1 MFSTEQTELPLTR
14 PYVPR
19 HSLHSSFFTLPSKQL
34 AYSSSLSPPGSL
46 EYDESAGSWN
56 TSMYIDPQ
64 EGIQSPRFYS
74 LAKHARDMLEPAIKA
89 KLENTAEAVGR
100 LWSVDPE
107 VYETGFFVGPRLFV
121 SRLRL
126 GDIKAAKIE
135 SMSVAGYVSIA
146 SWGETCPRSALPVK
160 CLWAS
165 DEADFGLFL
174 VINKTF
180 RAPGYLE
187 LPDDSS
193 SEVAKNLRYRD
204 SVVAIVY
211 NGTPNR
217 NLLDERNALR
227 YRDADEDGRPKVPED
242 LSTILH
248 PHAKSVASGSVIG
261 LPSLDPDL
269 PPTMFRISASLWDGA
284 SGGPVF
290 AIRGTD
296 ILLIGMVSL
305 CPGETEGNEASF
317 LYNWHKSKVAAA
329 IKKAQEQQMYLFSKD
344 ELQHFH
350 KLTRRPTP
358 PYKRE
363 DSGRAR
369 NSIPSKRTSRI
380 LCPLPATRPS
390 SIIVVPE
397 EKHGIDGLDL
407 DIPMP
412 QKNEREERRDSAC
425 EIASDEDN
433 KKELVGFPFLPPL
446 TKNTNYENRLPPVSV
461 SILSDLDSSSDLS
474 PFNSTITVSPIQT
487 ISLQTPL
494 TVSKPTPRVVASKQP
509 TNKTRY
515 TRLHPRTLFN
525 DGLLYFFVVAFVLL
539 FGVIPLH
546 PKS

>member
-1 MFSTEQTELPLTR
+1 MFSTEQPEHPLLR

-19 HSLHSSFFTLPSKQL
+19 HSLDSSFFTLSSIPQPT
-34 AYSSSLSPPGSL
+34 YSSSLSPPGSL

-56 TSMYIDPQ
+56 TSMYVDPQ

-100 LWSVDPE
+100 LWSAINPE

-126 GDIKAAKIE
+126 GDTNAAKIE
-135 SMSVAGYVSIA
+135 SMSTAGYVSIA
-146 SWGETCPRSALPVK
+146 KTCPRSAIPVK

-217 NLLDERNALR
+217 QVLEERNALR
-227 YRDADEDGRPKVPED
+227 YREADEDGRPKIPED

-248 PHAKSVASGSVIG
+248 PRAKSVASGSVVG

-290 AIRGTD
+290 VIRGTD

-358 PYKRE
+358 PHKRE

-369 NSIPSKRTSRI
+369 NSVPSKRSSR
-380 LCPLPATRPS
+380 LLSPLPTTRPTS
-390 SIIVVPE
+390 FIVVSE

-407 DIPMP
+407 DMPP
-412 QKNEREERRDSAC
+412 QKNEREREERRDSAC
-425 EIASDEDN
+425 EITSDEDN
-433 KKELVGFPFLPPL
+433 KKELVGFPYLPPL
-446 TKNTNYENRLPPVSV
+446 TKSTNYENRFSSV
-461 SILSDLDSSSDLS
+461 SIFSDIDSSSDLFS
-474 PFNSTITVSPIQT
+474 FNSTITASPIQS
-487 ISLQTPL
+487 ISLSTPL
-494 TVSKPTPRVVASKQP
+494 TVSKPTPRVVVRKQP
-509 TNKTRY
+509 TSKTRY

-525 DGLLYFFVVAFVLL
+525 DGLLYFFVVTFVLL

>member
-1 MFSTEQTELPLTR
+1 MFSTEQPELPIQR

-19 HSLHSSFFTLPSKQL
+19 HSLDSPFYTPLPSKPQPT
-34 AYSSSLSPPGSL
+34 YSSSLSPHGSL

-100 LWSVDPE
+100 LWSAINPE

-126 GDIKAAKIE
+126 GDTNAAKIE
-135 SMSVAGYVSIA
+135 SMSTAGYVSIA

-187 LPDDSS
+187 LPDNSS

-217 NLLDERNALR
+217 QLLEERNALR
-227 YRDADEDGRPKVPED
+227 YREADEDGRPKIPED
-242 LSTILH
+242 LSPILH
-248 PHAKSVASGSVIG
+248 PRAKSVASGSVIG
-261 LPSLDPDL
+261 IPSLDPDL

-290 AIRGTD
+290 VIRGTD

-317 LYNWHKSKVAAA
+317 LYNWHKNKVAAA

-358 PYKRE
+358 PHKRE

-369 NSIPSKRTSRI
+369 NSVPSKRSSR
-380 LCPLPATRPS
+380 LLSPLPTTRPS
-390 SIIVVPE
+390 SIIVVSE
-397 EKHGIDGLDL
+397 EKHGIDGLEL

-425 EIASDEDN
+425 EITSDEDN

-446 TKNTNYENRLPPVSV
+446 TKSANYENRLSPVFTFSDSDSV
-461 SILSDLDSSSDLS
+461 SDIL
-474 PFNSTITVSPIQT
+474 PFNSTITASPIQM
-487 ISLQTPL
+487 SLSTPL
-494 TVSKPTPRVVASKQP
+494 TVPKSTPRVVVRKQP
-509 TNKTRY
+509 TSKTRY